1 MAERGAHATRS
12 STKAEQSVADDV
24 KNGKASAPT
33 TEQLQNCLVRV
44 NHMLTLLD
52 APLAQGRSCRRPSS
66 MHDGIVYSLDDL
78 LIPMNAVLN
87 KSSPMAS
94 SIGEVVNMPGYARGN
109 TSRDMATYLAN
120 TATVSSALD
129 QLVNLLKQETESFPE
144 SLTVNQVLQ
153 RQLRAN
159 PLTDAE
165 EREIV
170 LQMRQKRRRL
180 TSTDDGDCVASPS
193 QNSADQFNAR
203 SPLYPMPEQLS
214 FSGLTP
220 WIGKCVEKQ
229 KEVPVQNAL
238 EALVADFNETYASV
252 CRAEAT
258 ALAPIHAN
266 IGQRLPAHRI
276 RARLARWDGDLGEI
290 CAEIRDVALIKIGL
304 QMVGDALQIARITLY
319 SPSELTQAN
328 SSTEKVSQMGSKFGL
343 YNSIA
348 DQLFIYAL
356 NRQHHS
362 HYLHTLGC
370 TLEHLAALRTYFDPL
385 PVPET
390 QDRTLRER
398 VAIGTL
404 PSDKVLNQSACIDWK
419 WCRALLSEGS
429 TPQGEWCAYS
439 PRQI

>member
-1 MAERGAHATRS
+1 MA
-12 STKAEQSVADDV
+12 
-24 KNGKASAPT
+24 
-33 TEQLQNCLVRV
+33 
-44 NHMLTLLD
+44 
-52 APLAQGRSCRRPSS
+52 PS
-66 MHDGIVYSLDDL
+66 L
-78 LIPMNAVLN
+78 
-87 KSSPMAS
+87 
-94 SIGEVVNMPGYARGN
+94 GEVVNMPNYARGN

-120 TATVSSALD
+120 TAAVSSALD
-129 QLVNLLKQETESFPE
+129 QLVNLLQQESESYSE
-144 SLTVNQVLQ
+144 SRTVSQVLQ

-180 TSTDDGDCVASPS
+180 TSTDDEATASS
-193 QNSADQFNAR
+193 HQNSSNQSNAR

-220 WIGKCVEKQ
+220 WIGQCVEKQ
-229 KEVPVQNAL
+229 KEEPVQKAL
-238 EALVADFNETYASV
+238 DSLVSKFNENYASV

-276 RARLARWDGDLGEI
+276 RARIARWDGELGEI
-290 CAEIRDVALIKIGL
+290 CTEIRDVALVNIGL
-304 QMVGDALQIARITLY
+304 QMVGDAPQIARITLY

-328 SSTEKVSQMGSKFGL
+328 NSTQKVSPMGSKFSL

-356 NRQHHS
+356 NRQHQS
-362 HYLHTLGC
+362 HYLNTLGC
-370 TLEHLAALRTYFDPL
+370 TLEHVAALRTYFDPL

-390 QDRTLRER
+390 RDRTLRER

-419 WCRALLSEGS
+419 WCRALLSEES